1 MSTNPKPT
9 KPSPG
14 PARDAAAASPDVVA
28 APDAGESPA
37 GAAAPDAAQPSPS
50 PAAHGRRFK
59 HRELDLAD
67 GGKLILKADGSISLV
82 DAAGA
87 PTQTWDPADPD
98 WASHAIRFG
107 LFPQDATVAPTG
119 RFIDDRRPPRR

>member
-1 MSTNPKPT
+1 MSTDPKPT
-9 KPSPG
+9 RPSPG
-14 PARDAAAASPDVVA
+14 PAPDAAAAP
-28 APDAGESPA
+28 PDAGESPT
-37 GAAAPDAAQPSPS
+37 AAQPSPS
-50 PAAHGRRFK
+50 AAAQPSPSTAAHGRRFK

-67 GGKLILKADGSISLV
+67 GGKLVLKADGSISQV
-82 DAAGA
+82 DASGA